1 MLRKSKHLILE
12 VRKITI
18 KYIPWKE
25 GKINKD
31 KSRY

>member
-1 MLRKSKHLILE
+1 MLRKSNLILE
-12 VRKITI
+12 ARKITI